1 MFMINSC
8 FVHEL
13 FLLLQIE
20 LKRDILAL
28 LAIPSSAVQD
38 TDNFTCW
45 ARSSA
50 GVDSL
55 THQVIAL
62 TPPAAPSLSL
72 SHATHHALNLSITPA
87 GDGGA
92 PILGGFVVCVGVVD
106 LIVVAAH
113 VSFV

>member
-1 MFMINSC
+1 MS
-8 FVHEL
+8 
-13 FLLLQIE
+13 
-20 LKRDILAL
+20 
-28 LAIPSSAVQD
+28 PSPPAVQD
-38 TDNFTCW
+38 TDNYTCW

-55 THQVIAL
+55 THQVVAL

-92 PILGGFVVCVGVVD
+92 PVLGARVIVFLCVVNFIVLFIHYFLSVGRE
-106 LIVVAAH
+106 L
-113 VSFV
+113 F